1 MAEKFS
7 QLEKYI
13 NLQIQE
19 AQLIP
24 NKIILIKFIPRNII
38 IKMLKTKTRKKS
50 WKKPEK
56 KNYRKSCCFEIII
69 YMQKLSKI

>member
-1 MAEKFS
+1 MSISLKSQKRRKNVMLKKKKSEEIMAEKFS

-13 NLQIQE
+13 NLQIHE

-50 WKKPEK
+50 
-56 KNYRKSCCFEIII
+56 
-69 YMQKLSKI
+69 